1 MVNDTTVGKK
11 TNQKQNNKSNERV
24 FYTNQQEILDLPNLV
39 DHQNKS
45 WQWLVEEGL
54 GELLQEVSPIDDYT
68 GTKLSLRF
76 KHYRFEDPKVTER
89 EARENNISYD
99 APLKAT
105 VELTNKV
112 TGEVKEQEIY
122 LGDYPWMTSRGTFV
136 INGAERVVVSQ
147 LIRSAGVFFTAET
160 GANRNLYGAKVI
172 PGRGAWLEFE
182 TAANGALYV
191 KIDRKRKIPVTTLLR
206 ALGLSEAQIKATF
219 AHVDQGKINYV
230 TATLDKDP
238 SKGVNDALIEV
249 YRRLR
254 PGDLATVDNARSL
267 IENMFYN
274 FKRFDFS
281 RVGRYKINKR
291 LNLDIPNTAENRIM
305 RLEDL
310 TAIISEIIRL
320 NNTQEPAD
328 DIDSLANRRVKLV
341 GELVQRQFRIGL
353 LRMERNTKDRM
364 SMSEIETVTPAQLI
378 NARPIV
384 AAVRE
389 FFASSQL
396 SQFMDQINPLS
407 ELAHKRR
414 LSSMGPGG
422 LSRERAGFEVRDAH
436 ATHYG
441 RICAVETPEGANI
454 GLVLN
459 LASYA
464 RINEYGFIETPYR
477 KVINSAIAKDIV
489 GHTASVDLEDNN
501 GVVIVKAGS
510 KITEAQ
516 AKKLAKVEDK
526 VTWPVKAVVTSDIV
540 YLDAAAEDAAVIAGS
555 GEGIDANNN
564 FVNERVSV
572 RNRLVSTEVDANDV
586 THMDASRR
594 QIIGSSAALIPFIE
608 KNYVYRSLMGSNQ
621 QRQAVPLI
629 NPVSPIVGTGMEG
642 LAARNSGQVVL
653 AEGPGVVAKATA
665 DEVVVKYA
673 KDSVTYEALHFV
685 RSNEGT
691 SINQKVVVS
700 TGDKIKQGDVLIE
713 GMSIS
718 GGELALGKDLLVAF
732 MPWAG
737 YNFEDAIIIS
747 RKLVED
753 DTLTS
758 VHIVDYMTEV
768 RETKLGPEVITRDIP
783 NVSEESLRHL
793 DDDGIV
799 RIGAEVHPGDIL
811 VGKITPKGEQELSSE
826 ERLLR
831 AIFGEKAKEVRD
843 TSQRMSNGKYGKV
856 VGIKIFSRENGH
868 ELKSGV
874 LMQVQIFVAQMRKIA
889 VGDKL
894 GGRHGNKGVIARV
907 LPVEDLP
914 FTEDGTPVD
923 IILNPLGVPSRMN
936 VGQLFETHLG
946 MAARALGMKVASP
959 SFDGVSIS
967 KIRQLLKEAGLP
979 EDGKQQLYDGRTGE
993 AFSERTTVGSMYMIK
1008 LNHMIADKIHARST
1022 GPYTMVTQQP
1032 LGGKAQNGG
1041 QRFGEMEVWA
1051 LEAYGA
1057 AHTLQEM
1064 LTIKSDD
1071 VYGRSKAYESII
1083 KQTEIVGPKVPESF
1097 NVLVKELQ
1105 GLGLKVDLVA
1115 SDKVIDAEAI
1125 LAQNIKDE
1133 ASNQATTEVPTP
1145 EVSDVDVNEDA
1156 VADEFEI
1163 MELDDAVHSSGVTG
1177 TTAAVADYDD
1187 NDDLDDQDA
1196 QDIAETAA
1204 QTTNTEDKEAL

>member
-1 MVNDTTVGKK
+1 LRMAKA
-11 TNQKQNNKSNERV
+11 TNIARNNKRV
-24 FYTNQQEILDLPNLV
+24 YYTKSDDILDLPNLV

-45 WQWLVEEGL
+45 FQWFVEEGL
-54 GELLQEVSPIDDYT
+54 GELLAEVSPIDDYT
-68 GTKLSLRF
+68 GTKLSIKF
-76 KHYRFEDPKVTER
+76 KDYHFEDPKTTEA
-89 EARENNISYD
+89 EARENNVSYEV
-99 APLKAT
+99 PLKA
-105 VELTNKV
+105 VIELTNKV
-112 TGEVKEQEIY
+112 TGEIKDQEIY
-122 LGDYPWMTSRGTFV
+122 LGDYPWMTKRGTFI

-147 LIRSAGVFFTAET
+147 LIRSAGVFFTADNHST
-160 GANRNLYGAKVI
+160 HTQYGAKVI

-191 KIDRKRKIPVTTLLR
+191 KIDRKRKIAVTTLLK
-206 ALGLSEAQIKATF
+206 ALGMTEAQIKDAF
-219 AHVDQGKINYV
+219 KHVDQGKLKHIDI
-230 TATLDKDP
+230 TLEKDP
-238 SKGVNDALIEV
+238 SKGTSEALIEV

-267 IENMFYN
+267 LENMFYN
-274 FKRFDFS
+274 YKRFDFS

-291 LNLDIPNTAENRIM
+291 LDLDVPNTAENRVM

-310 TAIISEIIRL
+310 IAIIAEIIRL
-320 NNTQEPAD
+320 NISQEPAD

-353 LRMERNTKDRM
+353 LRMERNAKDRM
-364 SMSEIETVTPAQLI
+364 SMSDIENVNPGQLI
-378 NARPIV
+378 NARPVV

-441 RICAVETPEGANI
+441 RICPVETPEGANI

-464 RINEYGFIETPYR
+464 RINDYGFIETPYR
-477 KVINSAIAKDIV
+477 KVITNVTAKDAP
-489 GHTASVDLEDNN
+489 GHIARVDLEDAK
-501 GVVIVKAGS
+501 GKTIVKAG
-510 KITEAQ
+510 KTITEAD
-516 AKKLAKVEDK
+516 AKKLAAVKDQ
-526 VTWPVKAVVTSDIV
+526 VTWPVKARATKEIV
-540 YLDAAAEDAAVIAGS
+540 YLDAAEEEKSVIASAGS
-555 GEGIDANNN
+555 ETDENGY
-564 FVNERVSV
+564 FVDERVSAR
-572 RNRLVSTEVDANDV
+572 RNLDSSEVDTGDV
-586 THMDASRR
+586 THMDAARR
-594 QIIGSSAALIPFIE
+594 QVIGSSAGLIPFIE

-629 NPVSPIVGTGMEG
+629 SPVSPIVGTGFEG
-642 LAARNSGQVVL
+642 VAARNTGQLVV
-653 AEGPGVVAKATA
+653 AEGDG
-665 DEVVVKYA
+665 EVVKADGAQVTVKY
-673 KDSVTYEALHFV
+673 KEGKVVYEPLHFV

-700 TGDKIKQGDVLIE
+700 TGDKVKKGDVLIE
-713 GMSIS
+713 GMSVAD
-718 GGELALGKDLLVAF
+718 GELALGKDLVVAF
-732 MPWAG
+732 MPWSG
-737 YNFEDAIIIS
+737 YNFEDAILLS
-747 RKLVED
+747 KKLVED

-758 VHIVDYMTEV
+758 INIVDYMTEV
-768 RETKLGPEVITRDIP
+768 RETKLGPEIVTRDIP
-783 NVSEESLRHL
+783 NVSEDALRHL
-793 DDDGIV
+793 DEEGIV

-843 TSQRMSNGKYGKV
+843 TSQRMSNGKHGKV
-856 VGIKIFSRENGH
+856 VGVKIFSRANGH
-868 ELKSGV
+868 ELKAGV
-874 LMQVQIFVAQMRKIA
+874 IMQIQVFVAQMRKIQ

-894 GGRHGNKGVIARV
+894 GGRHGNKGVIAKI
-907 LPVEDLP
+907 LPDEDMP
-914 FTEDGTPVD
+914 FMEDGTPVD
-923 IILNPLGVPSRMN
+923 IVLNPLGVPSRMN
-936 VGQLFETHLG
+936 IGQLFETHLG
-946 MAARALGMKVASP
+946 MAARTLGLKVASP
-959 SFDGVSIS
+959 SFNGVPIE
-967 KIRQLLKEAGLP
+967 KIKDLLEEAGLAR
-979 EDGKQQLYDGRTGE
+979 DGKQQLFDGRTGE
-993 AFSERTTVGSMYMIK
+993 AFKERTTVGAMYMIK
-1008 LNHMIADKIHARST
+1008 LNHMVTDKIHARST

-1057 AHTLQEM
+1057 AYTLQEM

-1083 KQTEIVGPKVPESF
+1083 KGTEIVGPKVPESF

-1105 GLGLKVDLVA
+1105 GLSLKVDLLDLH
-1115 SDKVIDAEAI
+1115 SNETIDAESV
-1125 LAQNIKDE
+1125 LASNIKDE
-1133 ASNQATTEVPTP
+1133 AEHTADVATVGDTEVTESVTEETIENEFMTVSDNESIDEAASVAIAQEDDFTADTTE
-1145 EVSDVDVNEDA
+1145 
-1156 VADEFEI
+1156 
-1163 MELDDAVHSSGVTG
+1163 G
-1177 TTAAVADYDD
+1177 
-1187 NDDLDDQDA
+1187 
-1196 QDIAETAA
+1196 
-1204 QTTNTEDKEAL
+1204 EDK

>member
-1 MVNDTTVGKK
+1 MAKSTK
-11 TNQKQNNKSNERV
+11 TDNGSRV
-24 FYTNQQEILDLPNLV
+24 YFTRHDDAIQLDNLV

-45 WQWLVEEGL
+45 FQWFVEEGL
-54 GELLQEVSPIDDYT
+54 GELLAEISPIDDYT
-68 GTKLSLRF
+68 GTKLSLSF
-76 KHYRFEDPKVTER
+76 KDYHFEDPKMTETD
-89 EARENNISYD
+89 ARENNISYE

-105 VELTNKV
+105 VVLTNKV

-122 LGDYPWMTSRGTFV
+122 LGDYPWMTKRGTFV

-147 LIRSAGVFFTAET
+147 LIRSAGVFFTADQHGT
-160 GANRNLYGAKVI
+160 SALYGAKVI
-172 PGRGAWLEFE
+172 PSRGAWLEFE
-182 TAANGALYV
+182 TAASGALYV

-206 ALGLSEAQIKATF
+206 ALGMNDAAMKEAFK
-219 AHVDQGKINYV
+219 HVDTGTKNHLD
-230 TATLDKDP
+230 ATLDKDP
-238 SKGVNDALIEV
+238 TKGQSDALIEV

-254 PGDLATVDNARSL
+254 PGDLATVDNAKSL
-267 IENMFYN
+267 LENMFYN
-274 FKRFDFS
+274 FKRFDFG

-291 LNLDIPNTAENRIM
+291 LNLDISNTVENRVM

-310 TAIISEIIRL
+310 VAIVTELIRL
-320 NNTQEPAD
+320 NETQDPAD

-364 SMSEIETVTPAQLI
+364 SMSELESVTPGQLI
-378 NARPIV
+378 NARPVV

-459 LASYA
+459 LANYA
-464 RINEYGFIETPYR
+464 RINEYGFIETPYL
-477 KVINSAIAKDIV
+477 KV
-489 GHTASVDLEDNN
+489 VD
-501 GVVIVKAGS
+501 GK
-510 KITEAQ
+510 
-516 AKKLAKVEDK
+516 
-526 VTWPVKAVVTSDIV
+526 VTSDV
-540 YLDAAAEDAAVIAGS
+540 AYLDAASEEHAVIAGAGS
-555 GEGIDANNN
+555 ELNDDGSFAT
-564 FVNERVSV
+564 ERVSA
-572 RNRLVSTEVDANDV
+572 RMFLKSGEVDAADV
-586 THMDASRR
+586 THMDAARN
-594 QIIGSSAALIPFIE
+594 QIIGSSAGLIPFIE

-629 NPVSPIVGTGMEG
+629 QPRSPIVGTGLEG
-642 LAARNSGQVVL
+642 AAARNTGQMQL
-653 AEGPGVVAKATA
+653 AEADGEVVKATG
-665 DEVVVKYA
+665 DSVVVKYA
-673 KDSVTYEALHFV
+673 DSTVAYEPQHFV

-691 SINQKVVVS
+691 SINQKVVVN
-700 TGDKIKQGDVLIE
+700 TGDKVKEGDVLIE
-713 GMSIS
+713 GMSIQ

-732 MPWAG
+732 MPWGG

-758 VHIVDYMTEV
+758 IHIVDFMIEV
-768 RETKLGPEVITRDIP
+768 RETKLGPEIVTRDIP
-783 NVSEESLRHL
+783 NVSEDALRHL

-843 TSQRMSNGKYGKV
+843 TSQRMSNGKHGKV
-856 VGIKIFSRENGH
+856 VGVKVFSRENGH
-868 ELKSGV
+868 ELKAGV
-874 LMQVQIFVAQMRKIA
+874 LMQIQVFVAQMRKIS

-894 GGRHGNKGVIARV
+894 GGRHGNKGVIARI
-907 LPVEDLP
+907 LPIEDMP
-914 FTEDGTPVD
+914 FMEDGTPVD
-923 IILNPLGVPSRMN
+923 IVLNPLGVPSRMN
-936 VGQLFETHLG
+936 IGQLFETHLG
-946 MAARALGMKVASP
+946 IAARMLDMKVASP
-959 SFDGVSIS
+959 SFNGVPVP
-967 KIRQLLKEAGLP
+967 KIQELLAQAGLP
-979 EDGKQQLYDGRTGE
+979 DDGKQQLFDGRTGE
-993 AFSERTTVGSMYMIK
+993 AFKERTTTGSMYMIK
-1008 LNHMIADKIHARST
+1008 LNHMVADKIHARST

-1057 AHTLQEM
+1057 SATLQEM

-1083 KQTEIVGPKVPESF
+1083 KKTEIVGPKVPESF

-1105 GLGLKVDLVA
+1105 GLGLKVDLVD
-1115 SDKVIDAEAI
+1115 SGKVVDAEKV
-1125 LAQNIKDE
+1125 LATNIREE
-1133 ASNQATTEVPTP
+1133 AAHQADLSVPAP
-1145 EVSDVDVNEDA
+1145 LISDVDVNAEDT
-1156 VADEFEI
+1156 V
-1163 MELDDAVHSSGVTG
+1163 
-1177 TTAAVADYDD
+1177 D
-1187 NDDLDDQDA
+1187 NDFMLIEDEHGNPVEDGVVVVAGDDDEIDEQ
-1196 QDIAETAA
+1196 
-1204 QTTNTEDKEAL
+1204 EDNKEVA

>member
-1 MVNDTTVGKK
+1 MSKSLSDLIKKNDRIFFTKDDDAV
-11 TNQKQNNKSNERV
+11 E
-24 FYTNQQEILDLPNLV
+24 LPNLV
-39 DHQNKS
+39 DHQNRS
-45 WQWLVEEGL
+45 FQWFVEEGL
-54 GELLQEVSPIDDYT
+54 GELLSEISPIDDYT

-76 KHYRFEDPKVTER
+76 KDYRFETPKMTEA
-89 EARENNISYD
+89 EARENNVSYD
-99 APLKAT
+99 APLKAV

-122 LGDYPWMTSRGTFV
+122 LGDYPWMTTRGTFV

-147 LIRSAGVFFTAET
+147 LIRSAGVFFTSELSGT
-160 GANRNLYGAKVI
+160 KNVYGAKVI

-191 KIDRKRKIPVTTLLR
+191 KIDRKRKIPVTTLLK
-206 ALGLSEAQIKATF
+206 ALGLSEAQMRETF
-219 AHVDQGKINYV
+219 AHVDQGKLSHI

-238 SKGVNDALIEV
+238 ARGTNDALIEV

-267 IENMFYN
+267 LENMFYN

-291 LNLDIPNTAENRIM
+291 LNIDIPNTTENRIM

-310 TAIISEIIRL
+310 TAIIAELIRL

-364 SMSEIETVTPAQLI
+364 SMSEIETVTPGQLI

-464 RINEYGFIETPYR
+464 RINDYGLIETPYR
-477 KVINSAIAKDIV
+477 KVINAVTAKDAA
-489 GHTASVDLEDNN
+489 GHVASVNLEDEK
-501 GVVIVKAGS
+501 GKVIVKAGAA
-510 KITEAQ
+510 ITTAD
-516 AKKLAKVEDK
+516 AKKLATIKNQ
-526 VTWPVKAVVTSDIV
+526 VTWPVRAKVTEEV
-540 YLDAAAEDAAVIAGS
+540 MYLDAAAEESAIIANSTEAVDEQGY
-555 GEGIDANNN
+555 
-564 FVNERVSV
+564 FVNDRVGA
-572 RNRLVSTEVDANDV
+572 RNRLKTGEVDANEV
-586 THMDASRR
+586 THMDASRK
-594 QIIGSSAALIPFIE
+594 QIIGSSAGLIPFIE

-629 NPVSPIVGTGMEG
+629 KPQAPIVGTGLEG
-642 LAARNSGQVVL
+642 AVARNSGQMIL
-653 AEGPGVVAKATA
+653 AEDAGEVTKATA
-665 DEVVVKYA
+665 DEVVVKY
-673 KDSVTYEALHFV
+673 KGGSVKYEPLHYV

-700 TGDKIKQGDVLIE
+700 TGQKVKKGDVLVE

-718 GGELALGKDLLVAF
+718 GGELALGKDLFVAF
-732 MPWAG
+732 MPWRG
-737 YNFEDAIIIS
+737 YNFEDAIVVS
-747 RKLVED
+747 RRLVED

-768 RETKLGPEVITRDIP
+768 RETKLGPEIVTRDIP
-783 NVSEESLRHL
+783 NVSEDALRHL
-793 DDDGIV
+793 DEDGIV

-843 TSQRMSNGKYGKV
+843 TSQRMSNGKHGKV
-856 VGIKIFSRENGH
+856 VGVKIFSRANGH
-868 ELKSGV
+868 ELKAGV
-874 LMQVQIFVAQMRKIA
+874 IMQIQVFVAQMRKIS

-907 LPVEDLP
+907 MPIEDMP
-914 FTEDGTPVD
+914 FTEDGTPID
-923 IILNPLGVPSRMN
+923 IVLNPLGVPSRMN

-946 MAARALGMKVASP
+946 MAARALGITVASP
-959 SFDGVSIS
+959 SFNGVKIS
-967 KIRQLLKEAGLP
+967 KIEELLKEAGLP

-993 AFSERTTVGSMYMIK
+993 AFTERTTVGSMYMIK
-1008 LNHMIADKIHARST
+1008 LNHMVTDKIHARST

-1057 AHTLQEM
+1057 SNSLQEM

-1083 KQTEIVGPKVPESF
+1083 KKTQIVGPKVPESF

-1105 GLGLKVDLVA
+1105 GLGLKVDLVT
-1115 SDKVIDAEAI
+1115 SDIVIDAEEI
-1125 LAQNIKDE
+1125 LADNIKDE
-1133 ASNQATTEVPTP
+1133 ADHLADVEVPAAEINPLDIT
-1145 EVSDVDVNEDA
+1145 EEA
-1156 VADEFEI
+1156 VADEFEMI
-1163 MELDDAVHSSGVTG
+1163 ELDDQLHENNV
-1177 TTAAVADYDD
+1177 TTATALADDTNDD
-1187 NDDLDDQDA
+1187 NDGDA
-1196 QDIAETAA
+1196 VVAI
-1204 QTTNTEDKEAL
+1204 EDEEEKEAA

>member
-1 MVNDTTVGKK
+1 MPKSTASNATRVYFTEG
-11 TNQKQNNKSNERV
+11 NQDNGLN
-24 FYTNQQEILDLPNLV
+24 LPNLV

-45 WQWLVEEGL
+45 FQWLVDEGL
-54 GELLQEVSPIDDYT
+54 GELLAEISPVDDYT
-68 GTKLSLRF
+68 GTKLTLVF
-76 KHYRFEDPKVTER
+76 KEYHFEEPKMS
-89 EARENNISYD
+89 EAEAKENNVSYE

-122 LGDYPWMTSRGTFV
+122 LGDYPWMTDRGTFV

-147 LIRSAGVFFTAET
+147 LIRSAGVFYT
-160 GANRNLYGAKVI
+160 GELNGTRNLYSAKVI

-182 TAANGALYV
+182 TAANNALYV

-206 ALGLSEAQIKATF
+206 ALGMTEAAMKDAF
-219 AHVDQGKINYV
+219 KHVDLAKDGFLD
-230 TATLDKDP
+230 ATLEKDP
-238 SKGVNDALIEV
+238 SKGHAEALIEV

-267 IENMFYN
+267 LENMFYN

-291 LNLDIPNTAENRIM
+291 LNIDIPNTTENRVM

-310 TAIISEIIRL
+310 VAIIAELIRM
-320 NNTQEPAD
+320 NVTQEPGD
-328 DIDSLANRRVKLV
+328 DIDSLSNRRIKMV

-353 LRMERNTKDRM
+353 LRMVRNTQDRM
-364 SMSEIETVTPAQLI
+364 SMSEIETVQPGQLI
-378 NARPIV
+378 NARPVV

-441 RICAVETPEGANI
+441 RICAVETPEGANV

-459 LASYA
+459 LANFA
-464 RINEYGFIETPYR
+464 RVNDYGFIETPYR
-477 KVINSAIAKDIV
+477 KVINAAAAKDLP
-489 GHTASVDLEDNN
+489 GHIAAVNLEDAD
-501 GVVIVKAGS
+501 GKVVVKAGAE
-510 KITEAQ
+510 ITKAD
-516 AKKLAKVEDK
+516 ADKLAKVTTQK
-526 VTWPVKAVVTSDIV
+526 TWPVKAKITDEIE
-540 YLDAAAEDAAVIAGS
+540 YLDAADEEVAVIAGAGVPTENS
-555 GEGIDANNN
+555 YFIQ
-564 FVNERVSV
+564 ERVSA
-572 RNRLVSTEVDANDV
+572 RINLKSGEVDSNDV
-586 THMDASRR
+586 THVDASKN
-594 QIIGSSAALIPFIE
+594 QIIGTSAGLIPFIE
-608 KNYVYRSLMGSNQ
+608 KNYVYRALMGSNQ

-629 NPVSPIVGTGMEG
+629 QPQSPIVGTGVETA
-642 LAARNSGQVVL
+642 AARNTGQLIV
-653 AEGPGVVAKATA
+653 AEADGEVTKATA
-665 DEVVVKYA
+665 EEVVVKY
-673 KDSVTYEALHFV
+673 KEGSKSYFPQHFI

-691 SINQKVVVS
+691 SINQSVVVN
-700 TGDKIKQGDVLIE
+700 TGDKVAAGDPLVE
-713 GMSIS
+713 GMSIQ
-718 GGELALGKDLLVAF
+718 GGELALGKDLRVAF

-758 VHIVDYMTEV
+758 VHIIDYMIEV
-768 RETKLGPEVITRDIP
+768 RETKLGPEIVTRDIP
-783 NVSEESLRHL
+783 NVSEDALRHL

-843 TSQRMSNGKYGKV
+843 TSQRMSNGKHGKV
-856 VGIKIFSRENGH
+856 VGVKVFSRENGH
-868 ELKSGV
+868 ELKAGV
-874 LMQVQIFVAQMRKIA
+874 LMQIQIFVAQMRKIS

-894 GGRHGNKGVIARV
+894 GGRHGNKGVIARIM
-907 LPVEDLP
+907 PVEDMP
-914 FTEDGTPVD
+914 FMEDGTPVD
-923 IILNPLGVPSRMN
+923 IVLNPLGVPSRMN
-936 VGQLFETHLG
+936 IGQLFETHLG
-946 MAARALGMKVASP
+946 MAARSLGMKVASP
-959 SFDGVSIS
+959 SFNGVPVA
-967 KIRQLLKEAGLP
+967 KIQDLLKEAGLP
-979 EDGKQQLYDGRTGE
+979 EDGKQQLYDGRTGG
-993 AFSERTTVGSMYMIK
+993 AFKERTTVGSMYMIK
-1008 LNHMIADKIHARST
+1008 LNHMVADKIHARST

-1057 AHTLQEM
+1057 ANTLQEM

-1083 KQTEIVGPKVPESF
+1083 KQTQIVGPKVPESF

-1105 GLGLKVDLVA
+1105 GLGLKVDLVS
-1115 SDKVIDAEAI
+1115 SDQLVDAEAI
-1125 LAQNIKDE
+1125 LASNIKDE
-1133 ASNQATTEVPTP
+1133 ASHPADVEVPTP
-1145 EVSDVDVNEDA
+1145 AISDIDVTDEEAASEGFEFEDA
-1156 VADEFEI
+1156 DGNPAEEFADDEVRVAPEGNDMTDTDEGE
-1163 MELDDAVHSSGVTG
+1163 
-1177 TTAAVADYDD
+1177 
-1187 NDDLDDQDA
+1187 
-1196 QDIAETAA
+1196 
-1204 QTTNTEDKEAL
+1204 EA